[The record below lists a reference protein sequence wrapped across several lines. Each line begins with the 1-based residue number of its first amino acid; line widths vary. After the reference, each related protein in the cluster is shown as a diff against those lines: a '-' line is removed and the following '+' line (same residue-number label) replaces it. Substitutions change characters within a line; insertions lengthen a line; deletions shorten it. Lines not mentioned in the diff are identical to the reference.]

1 MKKQILFLGL
11 VTALMTLTACEKKTS
26 DDEAKSVSLA
36 LRSLENRLERIE
48 KRLGDLEKTPA
59 PKAAQ
64 AVSVDNGAVD
74 DILASFNEKLY
85 NLEQMLV
92 AAGLDVL
99 STNESIEASVVTELV
114 EEKALSMRREKYQT
128 SMRELRETQRKSDS
142 DNYGAAFTELQE
154 KTRFRWG
161 GNRDESQEDREKRM
175 QEMQQAREDLIRQYP
190 DSYAAAQLQAESAT
204 WNLMQN
210 NYQEALKAYKSMMD
224 SEKGAEVVNDWGLR
238 NATGLQYS
246 LANKAIEEGDYATA
260 RSIIKDLES
269 SNDDMVMAFEG
280 FGGGRGGRGG
290 RRGGGPGGGFRM
302 EDNLISKNQ
311 AVNKLNEK
319 MNSR

>member
-11 VTALMTLTACEKKTS
+11 ITVLMTLTACEKKTS
-26 DDEAKSVSLA
+26 DEEAKSVSLA

-48 KRLGDLEKTPA
+48 KRLVDLEKTPA
-59 PKAAQ
+59 PKVAQ

-128 SMRELRETQRKSDS
+128 SMRELRETQRQSDQEK
-142 DNYGAAFTELQE
+142 YGQQFTELQE

-190 DSYAAAQLQAESAT
+190 DSYAAAQLQAEST
-204 WNLMQN
+204 VWNLMQN
-210 NYQEALKAYKSMMD
+210 NYQDALKTYKDMMA
-224 SEKGAEVVNDWGLR
+224 SEKGSEVVNEWGTR

-290 RRGGGPGGGFRM
+290 RRGGPGGGFRM

>member
-11 VTALMTLTACEKKTS
+11 ITVLMTLTACEKKTS
-26 DDEAKSVSLA
+26 DEEAKSVSLA

-59 PKAAQ
+59 PKVAQ

-128 SMRELRETQRKSDS
+128 SMRELRETQRNSDTER
-142 DNYGAAFTELQE
+142 YGQNFTELQE

-161 GNRDESQEDREKRM
+161 GNRDESQEDREKRV
-175 QEMQQAREDLIRQYP
+175 QEMQQAREELIRQYP
-190 DSYAAAQLQAESAT
+190 DSYAAAQLQAENAG
-204 WNLMQN
+204 WNLAQN
-210 NYQEALKAYKSMMD
+210 NYQEALKAYKSMME
-224 SEKGAEVVNDWGLR
+224 SEKGSEVVNEWGTR

-290 RRGGGPGGGFRM
+290 RRGGPGGGFRM

>member
-11 VTALMTLTACEKKTS
+11 VTVLMTLTACEKKTS
-26 DDEAKSVSLA
+26 DEEAKSVSLA

-59 PKAAQ
+59 PKVAQ

-128 SMRELRETQRKSDS
+128 SMRELRETQRNSDTER
-142 DNYGAAFTELQE
+142 YGQNFTELQE

-161 GNRDESQEDREKRM
+161 GNRDESQEDREKRV
-175 QEMQQAREDLIRQYP
+175 QEMQQAREELIRQYP
-190 DSYAAAQLQAESAT
+190 DSYAAAQLQAENAG
-204 WNLMQN
+204 WNLAQN
-210 NYQEALKAYKSMMD
+210 NYQEALKAYKSMME
-224 SEKGAEVVNDWGLR
+224 SEKGSEVVNEWGTR

-290 RRGGGPGGGFRM
+290 RRGGPGGGFRM